1 MADFRKGGKRGA
13 PHPWAVPKNP
23 ILNRVK
29 REITVNNTAAASAD
43 ANITNKK
50 VIFKNCTPF
59 TDCIIQIN
67 NIQVDNAKY
76 IDIVMSMYNLKE
88 YSNNYSKASG
98 SLWQNG
104 KDIPAVDDDGN
115 IVNFNGDNATDSF
128 NFKAKITGQT
138 GNDGTKN
145 VEIMV
150 PLKYLSNFWRTLEMT
165 LSNCEVNLI
174 LTLSENCVI
183 VYTNVANQ
191 VAIFEIKETRLFIPV
206 ATLLTQDNT
215 KLSPQLKSVFK
226 RTINW
231 NKYLAKP
238 EFLAHNANL
247 NYLVEPSF
255 QGVNGL
261 FVLTF

>member
-1 MADFRKGGKRGA
+1 
-13 PHPWAVPKNP
+13 
-23 ILNRVK
+23 
-29 REITVNNTAAASAD
+29 
-43 ANITNKK
+43 
-50 VIFKNCTPF
+50 
-59 TDCIIQIN
+59 
-67 NIQVDNAKY
+67 
-76 IDIVMSMYNLKE
+76 
-88 YSNNYSKASG
+88 
-98 SLWQNG
+98 
-104 KDIPAVDDDGN
+104 
-115 IVNFNGDNATDSF
+115 
-128 NFKAKITGQT
+128 
-138 GNDGTKN
+138 
-145 VEIMV
+145 MV
-150 PLKYLSNFWRTLEMT
+150 PLKYLSNFWRTLEIT

-191 VAIFEIKETRLFIPV
+191 VATFEIKETRLFIPV